1 MKFSFSKKLLVLFAF
16 PLLMIGVIVAALSTG
31 ILRNNL
37 NTEIQKEL
45 QITADSIVCTYSNL
59 YEGDYFKDQGGK
71 LYKGTIAISSDTSLL
86 DTLKENVGIDTAFIY
101 DGSLTMTSLKYP
113 TGAKASGA
121 PMDKDILA
129 KVLEGKSVFEQ
140 NYVFQKVRYY
150 GYFTP
155 LINSDGTTV
164 GAVFAG
170 RTAEDVEQQVN
181 TELRKIIIP
190 TIAIMVAFMIIILIF
205 AKNLAG
211 KMTLTRK
218 FLEQVASGHLT
229 KSGKTKHVK
238 SRDEIGDIFK
248 MSVTL
253 QDELYRI
260 VSNIKESTDLSLIH
274 I

>member
-129 KVLEGKSVFEQ
+129 KVLEGKPVLNRIMFPE
-140 NYVFQKVRYY
+140 
-150 GYFTP
+150 
-155 LINSDGTTV
+155 GTLLWL
-164 GAVFAG
+164 FH
-170 RTAEDVEQQVN
+170 TAD
-181 TELRKIIIP
+181 
-190 TIAIMVAFMIIILIF
+190 
-205 AKNLAG
+205 
-211 KMTLTRK
+211 
-218 FLEQVASGHLT
+218 
-229 KSGKTKHVK
+229 
-238 SRDEIGDIFK
+238 
-248 MSVTL
+248 
-253 QDELYRI
+253 
-260 VSNIKESTDLSLIH
+260 
-274 I
+274 